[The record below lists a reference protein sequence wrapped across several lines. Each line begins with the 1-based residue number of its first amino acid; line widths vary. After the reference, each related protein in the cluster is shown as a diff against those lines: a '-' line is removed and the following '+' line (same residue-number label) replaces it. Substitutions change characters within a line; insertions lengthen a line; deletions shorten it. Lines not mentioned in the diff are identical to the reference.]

1 MPIYSFYCVV
11 NMVEPIPS
19 LVGSRGGGRA
29 EPRRAGGLE
38 PVRRSVVQSG
48 RGMVRWGRPCGRVH
62 GGALEHRGVG
72 EGRRGQG
79 REGLEGGKERANVRY
94 WNDEM
99 TKGKIGPNWQDSQEA
114 RQTQDSAGQR
124 REQRRWDG
132 EKI

>member
-1 MPIYSFYCVV
+1 
-11 NMVEPIPS
+11 MVFSREKGKNRSEREFHPS
-19 LVGSRGGGRA
+19 LEKAASERA
-29 EPRRAGGLE
+29 AAAARR
-38 PVRRSVVQSG
+38 RR
-48 RGMVRWGRPCGRVH
+48 
-62 GGALEHRGVG
+62 
-72 EGRRGQG
+72 RRELLG